1 MSNGLKE
8 TLCTHCVHRTVCKHK
23 DDFLKAIQ
31 AINEATVHEHEDG
44 SNAVRMTKVIN
55 IDCISDISVTCRYHQ
70 LEVVAPKVRT
80 T

>member
-8 TLCTHCVHRTVCKHK
+8 TLCTHCVHQTVCKHK

-44 SNAVRMTKVIN
+44 SNAVRMTKVVN
-55 IDCISDISVTCRYHQ
+55 IDCISDISVACRYYQ